1 MTKDDILITL
11 KKMEPVE
18 QMEITLELLISI
30 FENSNLKLE
39 SKLLYD
45 ELKFTLE
52 RLKQN
57 G

>member
-1 MTKDDILITL
+1 MKKEDILNLL
-11 KKMEPVE
+11 KKLRPVE

-30 FENSNLKLE
+30 FDNSNLKLE

-52 RLKQN
+52 RLKNN

>member
-1 MTKDDILITL
+1 MTKNDILLII
-11 KKMEPVE
+11 KKFKPVE

-30 FENSNLKLE
+30 FENSNLKLD

-52 RLKQN
+52 RLRQN

>member
-1 MTKDDILITL
+1 MTKDDILIYL
-11 KKMEPVE
+11 KKMKPVE

>member
-11 KKMEPVE
+11 KRMAPLE

-30 FENSNLKLE
+30 FENSNLKLD

>member
-1 MTKDDILITL
+1 MKKEDILNLL
-11 KKMEPVE
+11 KKMKPVE

-30 FENSNLKLE
+30 FDNSNLKLE

-52 RLKQN
+52 RLKK
-57 G
+57 

>member
-11 KKMEPVE
+11 KRMAPVE

-30 FENSNLKLE
+30 FENSNLKLD